1 MPRPIKHLRRS
12 TANIYGSGRMKL
24 YAFRA
29 APNFGDRLN
38 FLVFPKLLGPIFDR
52 DMNLVLLGIGTAIGA
67 RAPAG
72 RHEIFLGAGAGYQRR
87 RVSLANRTVYTVRGP
102 ETARLFGLP
111 ESQASIDPGVLVAD
125 LYPGD
130 DTAQVPAGTLFM
142 PHWQT
147 EKASGPQ
154 WRAACAMAGIEYVSP
169 LDDSKMVLAR
179 LRHGDLLITE
189 ALHGAV
195 VAECYGRPW
204 IPVVLGSNVLDF
216 KWHDWCASI
225 GTTYAPHTGLPALHD
240 SQPIAPA
247 AYFKRAAASLG
258 LGKSGWR
265 RIATRRTSH
274 ADTEIAAA
282 ELARIV
288 TEAERRIH
296 RRAPAAYARAVER
309 LLAAIADFQRDWQA
323 GRFAAW
329 LKKPAA

>member
-1 MPRPIKHLRRS
+1 
-12 TANIYGSGRMKL
+12 MKL
-24 YAFRA
+24 YVINA

-38 FLVFPKLLGPIFDR
+38 FLVFPKLLGPIFDQDKR
-52 DMNLVLLGIGTAIGA
+52 LVLLGIGTVIGA
-67 RAPAG
+67 RVPAG
-72 RHEIFLGAGAGYQRR
+72 RHQIILGAGTGYQRR
-87 RVSLANRTVYTVRGP
+87 RPSLAGRTVYTVRGP
-102 ETARLFGLP
+102 GTARLLGLP
-111 ESQASIDPGVLVAD
+111 ESRASIDPGVLVAG

-130 DTAQVPAGTLFM
+130 GTVRVPAGTLFM

-169 LDDSKMVLAR
+169 LDDSETVLAR
-179 LRHGDLLITE
+179 LRHCNLLITE

-204 IPVVLGSNVLDF
+204 IPVVLGSKVLDF

-225 GTTYAPHTGLPALHD
+225 GTSYQPHSTLPVLHD
-240 SQPIAPA
+240 SEPIALT
-247 AYFKRAAASLG
+247 AYVKRAASSLG

-288 TEAERRIH
+288 AGAERHIH
-296 RRAPAAYARAVER
+296 RRSSQAYDRGMER
-309 LLAAIADFQRDWQA
+309 LLAAVADFQRDWQA
-323 GRFAAW
+323 GRFAAQMT
-329 LKKPAA
+329 KPHA